1 MKQVRPRL
9 PLANFAF
16 PVSWGNFHCKLPV
29 PKSESKKNGKDMG
42 VSQIQQVINEVLI
55 LPALS
60 VLDKQFQDTGVI
72 SVF

>member
-1 MKQVRPRL
+1 M
-9 PLANFAF
+9 
-16 PVSWGNFHCKLPV
+16 